1 MGSTAMES
9 EQNLVEEYQ
18 KLRQG
23 YERLDQEID
32 ALLAKSGGNSDQMP
46 HEDLNNYRAM
56 FRKRSEIQ
64 NDLRILEQQLLGDDS

>member
-46 HEDLNNYRAM
+46 REDLNNYRAM

-64 NDLRILEQQLLGDDS
+64 NDLRILEQKLLGDDS